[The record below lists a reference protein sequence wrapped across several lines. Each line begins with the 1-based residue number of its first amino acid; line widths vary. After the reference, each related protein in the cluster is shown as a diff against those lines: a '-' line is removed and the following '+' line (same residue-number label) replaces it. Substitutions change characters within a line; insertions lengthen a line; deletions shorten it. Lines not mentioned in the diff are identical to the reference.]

1 MKKIILLL
9 ITISLCKLSAQ
20 VGAFQVRRQN
30 TSDAAIML
38 GYNDY
43 RYLTFGKASANPNNG
58 AWSIEHWNSGLNF
71 WRPWNT
77 WNSGNYKMFI
87 SDGGFVG
94 INMRP
99 MDWYTQSV
107 PVSSNAWWLR
117 RTISNFRLQIEGNA
131 ISHGWYTWSD
141 VSIKTNI
148 ENLPTVLTKVLALEP
163 KMYNYIKERSNS
175 DVPITDSID
184 IKDSTIKADLHLP
197 VPTENEPKH
206 YGLIA
211 QDVKVQFPNIV
222 GTVKENL
229 EAINYVELV
238 PILIKAIQEQQQT
251 IQDLRQEII
260 NWQGRSIDTIG
271 QSRSR
276 LFQNTPN
283 PFDGTTTITYFIDE
297 TTAVTSA
304 IIEVRNIMGVLQS
317 TITLSDGTGLG
328 SVLYNGSNL
337 TQGYYIYTLKINGSV
352 KDSKMFLKEQ

>member
-1 MKKIILLL
+1 MKKIFFLLVTTTV
-9 ITISLCKLSAQ
+9 INLSAQ
-20 VGAFQVRRQN
+20 IGAFQVRRQN
-30 TSDAAIML
+30 ASDAAIML

-43 RYLTFGKASANPNNG
+43 RYLTFGKASAAPNNG
-58 AWSIEHWNSGLNF
+58 AWAIEHWGSGLNF

-107 PVSSNAWWLR
+107 PWWWAR
-117 RTISNFRLQIEGNA
+117 ATVSNFRLQIEGNA

-141 VSIKTNI
+141 LSIKSNI
-148 ENLPTVLTKVLALEP
+148 ENVPTVLTKVLALEP
-163 KMYNYIKERSNS
+163 KMYNYTKDRLNS
-175 DVPITDSID
+175 DIPIADSID
-184 IKDSTIKADLHLP
+184 VKDSTIKADLNMP
-197 VPTENEPKH
+197 IPTENEPKH

-222 GTVKENL
+222 GKVKENL
-229 EAINYVELV
+229 EAVNYVELV

-260 NWQGRSIDTIG
+260 DWQGRSIDTIG
-271 QSRSR
+271 QSKSR
-276 LFQNTPN
+276 LFQNNPN
-283 PFDGTTTITYFIDE
+283 PFDGNTTITYFIDE
-297 TTAVTSA
+297 NTAVTSA
-304 IIEVRNIMGVLQS
+304 TIEVRNIMGTLQS
-317 TITLSDGTGLG
+317 TIVLSDGTGLG
-328 SVLYNGSNL
+328 SVTYNGSSL
-337 TQGYYIYTLKINGSV
+337 TVGYYIYTLKINGSV

>member
-1 MKKIILLL
+1 MKKVIILI
-9 ITISLCKLSAQ
+9 ITISVFKLSAQ

-43 RYLTFGKASANPNNG
+43 RYLTFGRASANPNNG

-99 MDWYTQSV
+99 IDWYSISV
-107 PVSSNAWWLR
+107 PVSSYAWWLR
-117 RTISNFRLQIEGNA
+117 RTVSNFRLQIEGNA

-163 KMYNYIKERSNS
+163 KMYNYTKERSNS
-175 DVPITDSID
+175 DIPLTDSID
-184 IKDSTIKADLHLP
+184 IKDSTIKADFHLP
-197 VPTENEPKH
+197 IPTENEPKH

-222 GTVKENL
+222 GKVKENL

-328 SVLYNGSNL
+328 SVLYNGSSL